1 MIDRPRLLADLQA
14 LTGRL
19 VDDLRLR
26 ADSDAET
33 AKHLKAEYAR
43 AKAAGRTAL
52 AYEAWREDP
61 LTQGAV
67 AWVLSCVFVRFLED
81 NGFLDARAGAPHRFL
96 FGATPELRALADGHR
111 EEHLR
116 RNPSHADREYLLSV
130 FEEVGRLPGARH
142 LFDRRHNRALTLAPT
157 ADGAK
162 ELLRFFR
169 SIEPETGATVHDFV
183 DPVAGTRFLGDLYQD
198 LSESARKTYALLQ
211 TPDFVEEFLLDRTL
225 TPAIEELGYEK
236 VTLIDPACGSGH
248 FLLGAFH
255 RLARLWQENQPGLPG
270 PAIAQNALSAVFGVD
285 LNPYA
290 AAIARFRLLVA
301 ALKQAGVAR
310 LADAPDLKVNV
321 AVGDSLLH
329 GPVPGKRSEDR
340 QLFLVGED
348 PLGHLYETE
357 DADELRRI
365 LGRRYHVVVAN
376 PPYITVKDAGLNQLY
391 RGKFS
396 TCHRSFS
403 LVCPFMER
411 LVDLCEQPVADG
423 RGSAGWL
430 GAIVSNSFMKREFG
444 SKLVEEFLPKWDLTH
459 VLDTSG
465 AYIPGHG
472 TPTVILF
479 MRGRKPLGKTVRA
492 VMGIRGEPMPP
503 EDPAKGLA
511 WTELVTLVDSPG
523 MGGDFV
529 STSDLARAE
538 LAIHPWSLG
547 GGGAAEL
554 KHAIEAASSSRLGT
568 HVSAIGRTTVV
579 GEDDVW
585 IHEPGTPQRLR
596 IGERTAPLV
605 VGEEIR
611 DWLIHTPRPTI
622 YPYRTLGGTAV
633 PETDPVVRHLWPYR
647 TPLRSRSVFGK
658 RIEENGRHWWEHLEH
673 YTEKLRTPFAIAFPF
688 VATHNHFVLDRG
700 GKLFNRTGPAI
711 KLEASATL
719 EQHLVLVGILN
730 SSVACF
736 WMKQVFYPKS
746 SAVGDVSAEAGKPEE
761 NRYEFTGTGLMEF
774 PLPVDLGQQRGIL
787 ELSTAMDR
795 LAAHLH
801 EVQPSA
807 VVARWGLERDLG
819 HLAELVAAAEK
830 TDRFIRGRMVVLQ
843 EELDWECYKAFGLT
857 KRGADMATLASDA
870 TASPDDRPFSWRDD
884 ERPQG
889 LHRDLLA
896 SYGRRHS
903 EVRATPSIGAI
914 EALNFKRLW
923 RGQQGVFGSGNRD
936 YAGRALEAFRS
947 WLLARLEEPRCWPSA
962 ELQSTTQLADRVR
975 RDADF
980 LEVARLYSGRP
991 DVDVEAL
998 VKELVLEEGVPY
1010 LAAFRYAEPGLRK
1023 RALWEDTWALQR
1035 REDRGEDVGTIPV
1048 PPKYDSKD
1056 FAKAS
1061 YWKHRGKLDVP
1072 KEEFVL
1078 YPGAERAVDP
1088 SPVCGWAGWDH
1099 LQRAKALS
1107 AWYEKVKANEGWPM
1121 EKLVPLLAG
1130 LQELVPWLLQWHDEP
1145 DPEFGV
1151 GMGTYFADY
1160 VDQEARDLG
1169 LLAAELANWRPEK
1182 ATRGR
1187 KAGRK

>member
-1 MIDRPRLLADLQA
+1 MIHPERLLSDLQG

-43 AKAAGRTAL
+43 AKAAGRTAA

-67 AWVLSCVFVRFLED
+67 AWVLSSVFVRFLED

-116 RNPSHADREYLLSV
+116 RNPAHADREYLLSV

-236 VTLIDPACGSGH
+236 ATLIDPACGSGH

-301 ALKQAGVAR
+301 ALKLAGVAR

-348 PLGHLYETE
+348 PMGHLYETE
-357 DADELRRI
+357 DAEELRRI

-391 RGKFS
+391 REKFS
-396 TCHRSFS
+396 TCKGKYS

-411 LVDLCEQPVADG
+411 LVDLCEQPGEDG
-423 RGSAGWL
+423 RGAAGRL
-430 GAIVSNSFMKREFG
+430 GSIVSNAFMKREFG

-472 TPTVILF
+472 TPTVILL

-492 VMGIRGEPMPP
+492 VMGIRGEPSPP
-503 EDPAKGLA
+503 EDPAQGLV
-511 WTELVTLVDSPG
+511 WTEIVGLMDRADEKGS
-523 MGGDFV
+523 FV
-529 STSDLARAE
+529 SASDVERERFAK
-538 LAIHPWSLG
+538 HPWSLG

-554 KHAIEAASSSRLGT
+554 KANLDATASQKLEG
-568 HVSAIGRTTVV
+568 VVGAIGVMAV
-579 GEDDVW
+579 LGEDDVYLRPKRALW
-585 IHEPGTPQRLR
+585 TRAGVSEPMR
-596 IGERTAPLV
+596 LV
-605 VGEEIR
+605 VGDEIR
-611 DWLIHTPRPTI
+611 DFIINDGDWVPYPYDHLGAFQPDAALETVFFPWQVHLKAGIYFGKTKQERWLDWREYAVLVKDKLHTP
-622 YPYRTLGGTAV
+622 L
-633 PETDPVVRHLWPYR
+633 
-647 TPLRSRSVFGK
+647 S
-658 RIEENGRHWWEHLEH
+658 
-673 YTEKLRTPFAIAFPF
+673 IAFAF
-688 VATHNHFVLDRG
+688 VATHNHFAFDRG
-700 GKLFNRTGPAI
+700 GKVFKQSAPVI
-711 KLEASATL
+711 KLPASAT
-719 EQHLVLVGILN
+719 EADHLRLLGLLN
-730 SSVACF
+730 SSTACF

-746 SAVGDVSAEAGKPEE
+746 SAVGDISSEAGRPEE
-761 NRYEFTGTGLMEF
+761 NRYEFAGTGLLEF
-774 PLPVDLGQQRGIL
+774 PVAASPRVPDRILRVSRDLDELAAQLALAQPSAMVRRWAGDAASVDLGATLKDG
-787 ELSTAMDR
+787 A
-795 LAAHLH
+795 
-801 EVQPSA
+801 
-807 VVARWGLERDLG
+807 ERDSRLR
-819 HLAELVAAAEK
+819 
-830 TDRFIRGRMVVLQ
+830 DRMVVLQ
-843 EELDWECYKAFGLT
+843 EELDWECYSAYGLT
-857 KRGADMATLASDA
+857 TIGADDKIVESSVGTKPENRPSFW
-870 TASPDDRPFSWRDD
+870 PDDSLPPDV
-884 ERPQG
+884 EPV
-889 LHRDLLA
+889 LHA
-896 SYGRRHS
+896 TYSARRR
-903 EVRATPSIGAI
+903 EIATNPAI
-914 EALNFKRLW
+914 AIIETPVYKRLW
-923 RGQQGVFGSGNRD
+923 RGQQGVFGHAKRD
-936 YAGRALEAFRS
+936 YDGRCRDALRQ
-947 WLLARLEEPRCWPSA
+947 WLLARLEEPYCWPSA
-962 ELQSTTQLADRVR
+962 GLQSTTQLADRVR
-975 RDADF
+975 RDEDF
-980 LEVARLYSGRP
+980 LVVARLYSGRP

-1010 LAAFRYAEPGLRK
+1010 LAAFRYAEAGLRK
-1023 RALWEDTWALQR
+1023 RALWEETWALQR
-1035 REDRGEDVGTIPV
+1035 REDRGEDVETIPV

-1107 AWYEKVKANEGWPM
+1107 AWYEKVKANEGWPK

-1130 LQELVPWLLQWHDEP
+1130 LQELVPWLLQWHDEV
-1145 DPEFGV
+1145 DPEFGI

-1160 VDQEARDLG
+1160 VEQEARSLG
-1169 LLAAELANWRPEK
+1169 LLPADLANWRPAK

>member
-1 MIDRPRLLADLQA
+1 
-14 LTGRL
+14 
-19 VDDLRLR
+19 
-26 ADSDAET
+26 
-33 AKHLKAEYAR
+33 
-43 AKAAGRTAL
+43 
-52 AYEAWREDP
+52 
-61 LTQGAV
+61 
-67 AWVLSCVFVRFLED
+67 
-81 NGFLDARAGAPHRFL
+81 LDARAGAPHRFL
-96 FGATPELRALADGHR
+96 FGASPELRALADGHR

-116 RNPSHADREYLLSV
+116 RNPAHADREYLLSV

-183 DPVAGTRFLGDLYQD
+183 DPAAGTRFLGDLYQD

-225 TPAIEELGYEK
+225 TPAIEALGYEK

-365 LGRRYHVVVAN
+365 LGRRYHAVVAN

-391 RGKFS
+391 RSKFS
-396 TCHRSFS
+396 TCKGKYS

-411 LVDLCEQPVADG
+411 LVDLCEQPGADG
-423 RGSAGWL
+423 RGTAGWL
-430 GAIVSNSFMKREFG
+430 GAIVSNAFMKREFG

-465 AYIPGHG
+465 AWIPGHG
-472 TPTVILF
+472 KPDGTPTAILV
-479 MRGRKPLGKTVRA
+479 MRGRKPLGTSVRA
-492 VMGIRGEPMPP
+492 VMGIRGEPKPP
-503 EDPAKGLA
+503 EDPARGLVWSEIVGLADQSDEKGL
-511 WTELVTLVDSPG
+511 
-523 MGGDFV
+523 FV
-529 STSDLARAE
+529 SVSDVERERFAK
-538 LAIHPWSLG
+538 HPWSLG

-554 KHAIEAASSSRLGT
+554 KELIEEHANWPLND
-568 HVSAIGRTTVV
+568 VVDAIGVFGMTNADEAMLAPPRAFARQGVEAHAFCRLVIGDDARDWGIGDGEHVLFPYETLSLLPLDRVPGMHRWLWPARTTL
-579 GEDDVW
+579 GNRATFSKETYFT
-585 IHEPGTPQRLR
+585 EG
-596 IGERTAPLV
+596 
-605 VGEEIR
+605 
-611 DWLIHTPRPTI
+611 RPWWEWHQV
-622 YPYRTLGGTAV
+622 TLG
-633 PETDPVVRHLWPYR
+633 RLR
-647 TPLRSRSVFGK
+647 TPLS
-658 RIEENGRHWWEHLEH
+658 I
-673 YTEKLRTPFAIAFPF
+673 TFAF

-700 GKLFNRTGPAI
+700 GKVFKQTAPII
-711 KLEASATL
+711 KLPASASEEDHTRL
-719 EQHLVLVGILN
+719 LGLLN
-730 SSVACF
+730 SSTACF
-736 WMKQVFYPKS
+736 WLKS
-746 SAVGDVSAEAGKPEE
+746 NCFNKGMGEE
-761 NRYEFTGTGLMEF
+761 HW
-774 PLPVDLGQQRGIL
+774 
-787 ELSTAMDR
+787 A
-795 LAAHLH
+795 
-801 EVQPSA
+801 
-807 VVARWGLERDLG
+807 
-819 HLAELVAAAEK
+819 
-830 TDRFIRGRMVVLQ
+830 DRFEYDGSKLLSFPIPSGWQAGRREADTVDTLARQRAKNLPPSILSSSRPASTRATLDAARATAASLRRRQIALQ
-843 EELDWECYKAFGLT
+843 EELDWQVYRLYDLIDDDLTYEAHGGFDAVPEVALGERAFEIVLARAMTAGEVET
-857 KRGADMATLASDA
+857 KW
-870 TASPDDRPFSWRDD
+870 F
-884 ERPQG
+884 ERHGSTPITEIPERWPAAY
-889 LHRDLLA
+889 RDLVERRIA
-896 SYGRRHS
+896 SIATNANIALIEKPEYKRRWAQEPWEEMES
-903 EVRATPSIGAI
+903 R
-914 EALNFKRLW
+914 
-923 RGQQGVFGSGNRD
+923 
-936 YAGRALEAFRS
+936 AFRS

-962 ELQSTTQLADRVR
+962 ELQSTTHLADRVR
-975 RDADF
+975 RDEDF

-1010 LAAFRYAEPGLRK
+1010 LAAFRYAESGLRK
-1023 RALWEDTWALQR
+1023 RALWEETWALQR

-1061 YWKHRGKLDVP
+1061 YWSHRGKLDVP

-1078 YPGAERAVDP
+1078 YPGAERSVDP

-1107 AWYEKVKANEGWPM
+1107 AWYEKVKANEGWPK

-1169 LLAAELANWRPEK
+1169 CSLR
-1182 ATRGR
+1182 TSRTGGR
-1187 KAGRK
+1187 RRERRVRAGRAGCDRCGT